1 MGLGGGEMQRGGMH
15 YHVIVAKGDD
25 EPAGNI
31 ATFEC
36 WQEAEG
42 HARAMGKGDEDW
54 HPTRYPGR
62 PWRAGEVTAYL
73 DRRVLR
79 RGVVGRE
86 VSVVRC
92 PGAGRELHAE
102 CYSFGIAA
110 PARERS

>member
-1 MGLGGGEMQRGGMH
+1 MQRGAMH

-25 EPAGNI
+25 EPAGDVE
-31 ATFEC
+31 TFEY

-42 HARAMGKGDEDW
+42 HARAIGKGDADW

-73 DRRVLR
+73 DRRVLH
-79 RGVVGRE
+79 RGAAGRE

-92 PGAGRELHAE
+92 PGAGRELQSE
-102 CYSFGIAA
+102 CYSLGIAV
-110 PARERS
+110 PAHERS